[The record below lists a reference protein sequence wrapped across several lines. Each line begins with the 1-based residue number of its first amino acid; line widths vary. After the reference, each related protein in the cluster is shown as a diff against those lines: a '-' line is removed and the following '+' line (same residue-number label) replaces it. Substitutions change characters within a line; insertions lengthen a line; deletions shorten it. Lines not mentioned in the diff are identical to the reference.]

1 MDKYSINRY
10 ARQIAIPEIGTHGQ
24 KRIAQSSVLIVGIGG
39 LGCPVGLYLAAAGV
53 GKIGLVDNDIVSLSN
68 LQRQILFVDE
78 HIGHPKVHI
87 AQQILI
93 KHNPNLHIDTF
104 QTFLNEENASTL
116 IEPYD
121 LVIDCCD
128 NFATRYIIDKTC
140 KHLQKNWIHGA
151 VERFEGR
158 VALFTPNSLSFSELF
173 PDLSTTQKA
182 NGEILGAIPG
192 IVGSLQASMALL
204 LLAKINNANKSRIST
219 ININPFNINTIYL

>member
-10 ARQIAIPEIGTHGQ
+10 ARQIAIPEIGIHGQ

-140 KHLQKNWIHGA
+140 RHLQKIGYMERLNVLKVVWLFLRLIH
-151 VERFEGR
+151 F
-158 VALFTPNSLSFSELF
+158 LFQNYF
-173 PDLSTTQKA
+173 PTY
-182 NGEILGAIPG
+182 
-192 IVGSLQASMALL
+192 LQHKKQMA
-204 LLAKINNANKSRIST
+204 K
-219 ININPFNINTIYL
+219 Y